1 MAVKKETFE
10 EKYMEFELMN
20 GRAPH
25 SAFELCKSMKKKE
38 EDFFEAFSSL
48 EQLRKSILGSIMT
61 TTMDILDKDDNYAEY
76 SGREQTLALFYTLFE
91 QFKKKRSYLMLKY
104 SNAGEV
110 MHTAKDW
117 DVFFRQFEARM
128 EHILMDARQTEEV
141 QSRPYIADHYAKGFK
156 LAFTYVF
163 RVWLKDVSE
172 GFETTDAAIE
182 KTVNLAYDML
192 GVSPLD
198 SLLDFG
204 RFAIKTKIV

>member
-10 EKYMEFELMN
+10 EKYKEFELLN

-25 SAFELCKSMKKKE
+25 SVFEFCHSIKKKE
-38 EDFFEAFSSL
+38 EDFFAVYSSL
-48 EQLRKSILGSIMT
+48 DQLRKAILASTINHTLSIL
-61 TTMDILDKDDNYAEY
+61 DDDANYEEY
-76 SGREQTLALFYTLFE
+76 SGREKTLALFYTLFE
-91 QFKKKRSYLMLKY
+91 QFKKQRSYLMFKY
-104 SNAGEV
+104 KNVGEV

-117 DVFFRQFEARM
+117 EIFFRQFEARM
-128 EHILMDARQTEEV
+128 ESIILDARQRDEV
-141 QSRPYIADHYAKGFK
+141 QSRPYISDHYAKGFK

-163 RVWLKDVSE
+163 RVWLKDESE
-172 GFETTDAAIE
+172 NFETTDAAVE
-182 KTVNLAYDML
+182 KTVNLAFDML